1 MAGDSAENGRPVR
14 KGLELAGP
22 RRFPARLAGDAAG
35 SLRNRRQPLLTDR
48 FATRF
53 AHPIRPLVTQLDR
66 VLGLLLVRGSNSLD
80 RLVGLAP
87 ADLLGGVRVPEAPA
101 HVQTV
106 VPMIPYSAD
115 DVDDPTRAF
124 PVVTIGLIVVNFL
137 VFFYELAQGDQLDKF
152 INAFSL
158 VPCEYT
164 NQCSVYAG
172 TPTPFWLTL
181 FSSMFLHAGWDHIL
195 GNMLFLFVFGIHVE
209 RSMGA
214 VRYLLFYLICGMG
227 ANALEILTSLGSNLP
242 GLGASGAISGV
253 LAGYLLMYPSSH
265 IKTLIPLGFLFWAA
279 RVPAWIFIGLWFVLQ
294 LVEGLTTVSDV
305 TGGGVAY
312 FAHVGGFVTGLA
324 LVRLF
329 AQSDRVDRLRAYHH
343 QPV

>member
-1 MAGDSAENGRPVR
+1 
-14 KGLELAGP
+14 
-22 RRFPARLAGDAAG
+22 
-35 SLRNRRQPLLTDR
+35 
-48 FATRF
+48 
-53 AHPIRPLVTQLDR
+53 
-66 VLGLLLVRGSNSLD
+66 
-80 RLVGLAP
+80 
-87 ADLLGGVRVPEAPA
+87 
-101 HVQTV
+101 
-106 VPMIPYSAD
+106 MIPYSAD
-115 DVDDPTRAF
+115 DVDDPTRAL
-124 PVVTIGLIVVNFL
+124 PVATIGLIVVNFL
-137 VFFYELAQGDQLDKF
+137 VFFYELSLGDTQLNNF
-152 INAFSL
+152 INAYSL

-164 NQCSVYAG
+164 NQCAAYAG
-172 TPTPFWLTL
+172 TPSPFWITL

-227 ANALEILTSLGSNLP
+227 ANALEILTSLGSNVP

-265 IKTLIPLGFLFWAA
+265 IKTLVPLGFFFWAA

-294 LVEGLTTVSDV
+294 FVEGLTTVSDV

-324 LVRLF
+324 LVKLF